1 MRLAS
6 TLPQFTDDP
15 DLPLGYA
22 RHAESVGLAGVFAF
36 DHLWPLGNREGNVLA
51 SFPLLGA
58 LAQETS
64 TIAVGTLVARV
75 GLVPDAQ
82 LVAQLRT
89 LDAIAGG
96 RLVAGVGVGDKL
108 SFAENDAY
116 GVPAEDLD
124 RRLERLVAVGRGLRE
139 AGVTVW
145 FGGRHHRLIPLTV
158 GVADALNMWGA
169 PPDEVAVAAAG
180 LGESGVEV
188 TWGGQ
193 CLIGRDEH
201 HAAELLAK
209 HGTRRGLLH
218 GTPDAVAAGL
228 RPYAESGATLAVLSP
243 LDAARGPEVPEL
255 LAEVAQRLH

>member
-15 DLPLGYA
+15 ELPIGYA
-22 RHAESVGLAGVFAF
+22 LQAEAVGLAGVFAF

-51 SFPLLGA
+51 CFPLLGA

-64 TIAVGTLVARV
+64 RIAVGSLVARV
-75 GLVPDAQ
+75 GIVPDAQ
-82 LVAQLRT
+82 LVAQFRT
-89 LDAIAGG
+89 LDAISGG
-96 RLVAGVGVGDKL
+96 RLVAGIGVGDKL
-108 SFAENDAY
+108 SFAENEAY

-124 RRLERLVAVGRGLRE
+124 RRLERLVAVGQGLRD

-145 FGGRHHRLIPLTV
+145 FGGRHHRVVPRAAGI
-158 GVADALNMWGA
+158 ADALNMWGA

-180 LGESGVEV
+180 LAESGVEV

-193 CLIGRDEH
+193 CLIGRDDEH
-201 HAAELLAK
+201 ARELLAR

-218 GTPDAVAAGL
+218 GTPEAVAAAL
-228 RPYAESGATLAVLSP
+228 RPYAESRATWAVLSP

-255 LAEVAQRLH
+255 LAEVARRLH